1 MSIVDPVLSFLS
13 NQQIF
18 NIIIALI
25 ILGVGYF
32 IALLIRRTV
41 FKVGARFYAKNIA
54 GFVSKIVYYLILL
67 IALSTALG
75 YLGVELTGLVIA
87 GGFAGI
93 IVGVALQPLLASF
106 FAGLYVMAERVIQQG
121 EIVSIG
127 NIMGEVVEVS
137 LMFTR
142 IRTFDGVMVTMPNS
156 QLLSTSIQNYS
167 KAVAR
172 RLEFTVSIAYSED
185 AEKAY
190 KVIKETVDNHPYVL
204 AEPAPDI
211 YVSNLGDSGVVI
223 TVRVWVPRTLAYPVV
238 KDLLWK
244 IKKSLDEAGISIPFP
259 QLDVWIKTPV
269 TLRHEEGAVKPYKP
283 GKNLSNS

>member
-1 MSIVDPVLSFLS
+1 MSTVDSILSILS
-13 NQQIF
+13 NPQLL
-18 NIIIALI
+18 NITVALI
-25 ILGVGYF
+25 ILGIGYF
-32 IALLIRRTV
+32 TALLIRRTV
-41 FKVGARFYAKNIA
+41 FKVGARLYARNIA
-54 GFVSKIVYYLILL
+54 SLVSKIIYYVILL

-75 YLGVELTGLVIA
+75 YLGVELTGLIIA

-93 IVGVALQPLLASF
+93 IVGVALQPLMASF

-121 EIVSIG
+121 EVVSIG
-127 NIMGEVVEVS
+127 NTMGEVVEVS
-137 LMFTR
+137 LMFTK
-142 IRTFDGVMVTMPNS
+142 IRTFDGVLVTMPNS
-156 QLLSTSIQNYS
+156 QLLSSVIQNYS

-190 KVIKETVDNHPYVL
+190 RVIKETVDSHPYVL

-211 YVSNLGDSGVVI
+211 FVSKLGDSGVVI
-223 TVRVWVPRTLAYPVV
+223 TVRVWVPRTLVYPVT

-244 IKKSLDEAGISIPFP
+244 IKKSLDNAGVSIPFP

-269 TLRHEEGAVKPYKP
+269 TLKREGS
-283 GKNLSNS
+283 G

>member
-1 MSIVDPVLSFLS
+1 MSILDPILSFLS
-13 NQQIF
+13 NPQF
-18 NIIIALI
+18 LSIIIAVI
-25 ILGVGYF
+25 IFGIGYF
-32 IALLIRRTV
+32 VAIVIRRVV
-41 FKVGARFYAKNIA
+41 FKIGVRFYARNVANI
-54 GFVSKIVYYLILL
+54 VSKIAYYVMLL

-75 YLGVELTGLVIA
+75 YLGIELTGLIIA

-93 IVGVALQPLLASF
+93 IVGVALQPLMASF
-106 FAGLYVMAERVIQQG
+106 FAGLYVMAERIIQQG
-121 EIVSIG
+121 EVVAIG
-127 NIMGEVVEVS
+127 NTMGEVVEVS
-137 LMFTR
+137 LMFTKL
-142 IRTFDGVMVTMPNS
+142 RTFDGVLVTMPNS
-156 QLLSTSIQNYS
+156 QLLSTVIQNYS

-190 KVIKETVDNHPYVL
+190 RVIKETVDNHPYVL

-211 YVSNLGDSGVVI
+211 FVSKLGDSGIVI
-223 TVRVWVPRTLAYPVV
+223 TVRVWVPRTLVYPVM

-269 TLRHEEGAVKPYKP
+269 TLKREEGS
-283 GKNLSNS
+283 G

>member
-190 KVIKETVDNHPYVL
+190 KVIKETADNHPYVL

-269 TLRHEEGAVKPYKP
+269 TLKKEDWSG
-283 GKNLSNS
+283 

>member
-13 NQQIF
+13 NHQIF

-269 TLRHEEGAVKPYKP
+269 TLKKEDWSG
-283 GKNLSNS
+283 

>member
-1 MSIVDPVLSFLS
+1 MSILDPILSFLS
-13 NQQIF
+13 NPQF
-18 NIIIALI
+18 LSIIIAVI
-25 ILGVGYF
+25 IFGIGYF
-32 IALLIRRTV
+32 VAIVIRRVV
-41 FKVGARFYAKNIA
+41 FKIGVRFYARNIA
-54 GFVSKIVYYLILL
+54 SIVSKIAYYVILL

-75 YLGVELTGLVIA
+75 YLGIELTGLIIA

-93 IVGVALQPLLASF
+93 IVGVALQPLMASF
-106 FAGLYVMAERVIQQG
+106 FAGLYVMAERIIQQG
-121 EIVSIG
+121 EVVAIG
-127 NIMGEVVEVS
+127 NTMGEVVEVS
-137 LMFTR
+137 LMFTKL
-142 IRTFDGVMVTMPNS
+142 RTFDGVLVTMPNS
-156 QLLSTSIQNYS
+156 QLLSTVIQNYS

-190 KVIKETVDNHPYVL
+190 RVIKETVDNYPYVL

-211 YVSNLGDSGVVI
+211 FVSKLGDSGVVI
-223 TVRVWVPRTLAYPVV
+223 TVRVWVPRTLVYPVM

-269 TLRHEEGAVKPYKP
+269 TLKREEGS
-283 GKNLSNS
+283 G